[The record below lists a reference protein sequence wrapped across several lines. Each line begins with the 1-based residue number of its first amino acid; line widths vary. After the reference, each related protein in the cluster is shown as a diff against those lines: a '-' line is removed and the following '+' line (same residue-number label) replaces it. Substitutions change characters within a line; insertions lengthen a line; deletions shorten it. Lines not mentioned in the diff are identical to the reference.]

1 MCVAST
7 HFKQIA
13 RAEVGNLLI
22 TETMVKQVSAF
33 FLPLPVAACRDGA
46 CLRAT
51 IACCLGLGSSAGHC
65 CVRSR
70 FLLAALAQVS

>member
-22 TETMVKQVSAF
+22 TDTTVKQVSAF
-33 FLPLPVAACRDGA
+33 LHPCPDAACRDVA

-51 IACCLGLGSSAGHC
+51 IA
-65 CVRSR
+65 
-70 FLLAALAQVS
+70 